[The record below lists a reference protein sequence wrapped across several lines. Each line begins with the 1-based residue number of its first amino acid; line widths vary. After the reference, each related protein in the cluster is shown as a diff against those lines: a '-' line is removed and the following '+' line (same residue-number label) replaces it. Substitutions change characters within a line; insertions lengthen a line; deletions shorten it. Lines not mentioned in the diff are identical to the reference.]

1 MNGVSIEC
9 FLVTSLFIPPPPPA
23 PHQGCVTGG
32 NVPTLQLRKLRL
44 EE

>member
-9 FLVTSLFIPPPPPA
+9 FSVTSLIIPS
-23 PHQGCVTGG
+23 QGCVAGG
-32 NVPTLQLRKLRL
+32 SAPTLQLRKLRL